1 MTYKNSKRLGWQ
13 RAVSNED
20 QRGCYVLSWRKWE
33 VSPSDW
39 ILLGHTSSM
48 PGIFAVFFVKKKKV
62 HWSWPLQK
70 PRLGNEILCVQFSM
84 KGRKQPP
91 WCYYHTLALDCTH
104 WNGGEFNS
112 RLGFEKDE
120 LQEVSN
126 RGASVHNWYE
136 VSQQG
141 RIRWLIIICLF
152 SSLLNWYIVPG
163 VITAWLLTSQ
173 ISGMKHDTLIYNWL
187 YGMSWFMKIDLYG
200 EDEEILI
207 FFFFLASIH
216 KAVVGDELG

>member
-1 MTYKNSKRLGWQ
+1 MRYFVCSFPWKEGNSHLDATTIPWH
-13 RAVSNED
+13 
-20 QRGCYVLSWRKWE
+20 
-33 VSPSDW
+33 W
-39 ILLGHTSSM
+39 IVPIEMG
-48 PGIFAVFFVKKKKV
+48 V
-62 HWSWPLQK
+62 
-70 PRLGNEILCVQFSM
+70 N
-84 KGRKQPP
+84 
-91 WCYYHTLALDCTH
+91 
-104 WNGGEFNS
+104 FNS
-112 RLGFEKDE
+112 RVGFEKDE
-120 LQEVSN
+120 LLAVSN

-207 FFFFLASIH
+207 FFFFWQAYTRRSWVMNWVSSISWC
-216 KAVVGDELG
+216 L